1 MTINLTDE
9 LSKNLHR
16 VRERIA
22 AACARAGRAPDEVTL
37 IAVTKYAQ
45 LDWARGLI
53 DLGVTDL
60 GESRPQQ
67 LVARA
72 EQLPPHVRWH
82 QIGHL
87 QRNKADM
94 LLPVVERIHSVDSL
108 RLVEHLAKSASK
120 LGCRPR
126 ILLEVNVSGES
137 SKDGFVIEELF
148 ATWPLILEHDSLA
161 IDGLM
166 TMAPLEDDPAAARPA
181 FRGLRELRDRLREA
195 SGGRCL
201 LPDLSMGMS
210 GDFEIGIEEGA
221 TLIRVG
227 SSLFAGLSSA

>member
-1 MTINLTDE
+1 MTFQLANVL
-9 LSKNLHR
+9 LKNLHR

-22 AACARAGRAPDEVTL
+22 VACARVDRSPDEVTL
-37 IAVTKYAQ
+37 IAVTKYAE
-45 LDWARGLI
+45 LDWVRGLI

-72 EQLPPHVRWH
+72 ELLPPHVRWH

-94 LLPVVERIHSVDSL
+94 LLPVVAQIHSADSL
-108 RLVEHLAKSASK
+108 RLIEHLAKSATK

-126 ILLEVNVSGES
+126 ILLEVNVSGEP
-137 SKDGFVIEELF
+137 SKDGFKVDELL
-148 ATWPLILEHDSLA
+148 AAWPLILEHDSLA

-181 FRGLRELRDRLREA
+181 FRGLRELRDRLRDT
-195 SGGRCL
+195 SGGRCP

-227 SSLFAGLSSA
+227 SSLFEGLSPA

>member
-1 MTINLTDE
+1 MNIPLTDV

-22 AACARAGRAPDEVTL
+22 AACARAGRSPDEVTL

-45 LDWARGLI
+45 LDWVRGLI
-53 DLGVTDL
+53 DLGVSDL

-67 LVARA
+67 LVTRA
-72 EQLPPHVRWH
+72 EQLPPHIRWH

-87 QRNKADM
+87 QRNKADI
-94 LLPVVERIHSVDSL
+94 LLPVASRIHSVDSL
-108 RLVEHLAKSASK
+108 RLIEHLAKSAIK

-126 ILLEVNVSGES
+126 ILLEVNVSGEA
-137 SKDGFVIEELF
+137 SKDGFVVDELLT
-148 ATWPLILEHDSLA
+148 AWPLILEHDSLTL
-161 IDGLM
+161 DGLM
-166 TMAPLEDDPAAARPA
+166 TMAPLEDNPEAARPA
-181 FRGLRELRDRLREA
+181 FRGLCELRDRLRNS
-195 SGGRCL
+195 SGGHCQ

-227 SSLFAGLSSA
+227 SSLFEGLNPA